1 MPCVGRGS
9 WLSLRPRPRACHLS
23 GLAWMPDAAVKRFK
37 FHRLRVSGRVCIGWA
52 VAVYFHVGAC
62 GGLTSSWVAA
72 DADAPGLRSKA
83 SEGLGISWRLC
94 LPELLCFGW
103 LASLV
108 LLWIEGPAGR
118 CITAGVSRY
127 WNGWLGVL
135 SIPSRFG
142 IRRFPPWGDCCRSL
156 PSLPCAA
163 GSCRSMLSSPLSAQR
178 SMLDSTAPTYR
189 CAARPRVACSAPGPC

>member
-1 MPCVGRGS
+1 M
-9 WLSLRPRPRACHLS
+9 
-23 GLAWMPDAAVKRFK
+23 
-37 FHRLRVSGRVCIGWA
+37 
-52 VAVYFHVGAC
+52 
-62 GGLTSSWVAA
+62 TSSWVAA

-108 LLWIEGPAGR
+108 LLCIEGPAGR
-118 CITAGVSRY
+118 CITTGVSRY
-127 WNGWLGVL
+127 WNGWLGDVEYPL
-135 SIPSRFG
+135 SRFG
-142 IRRFPPWGDCCRSL
+142 IWRFPPWGDCCRSL

-178 SMLDSTAPTYR
+178 SMLDSTAPTFR
-189 CAARPRVACSAPGPC
+189 CAARPRVACSAPGPCWPSRPCRRRALPPTAGLAAAAWAPRQAYRYHRSGSRLLTFDATRDSLPRATGP